1 MPVAKNTSCVDYVEG
16 MKYIREKEKVST
28 PKSVLEKLKAYKNE
42 DFSVSVPI
50 GGSSGE

>member
-1 MPVAKNTSCVDYVEG
+1 MARKTRYVNYEKG
-16 MKYIREKEKVST
+16 MKHLREKEKVST